1 MKESIT
7 SQALDCVNIYYSAIG
22 QKHIRKSRLWRDTI
36 PRTAIG
42 VALARRVGDVVTGQ
56 ILGKDRTTV
65 IHYRK
70 KHESN
75 MRYWATYPEYFETAS
90 HIVESYLGE
99 MAKAARLEAIDRKI
113 NQLVKQKTLI
123 QSI

>member
-1 MKESIT
+1 M
-7 SQALDCVNIYYSAIG
+7 NIYYSAIG

-75 MRYWATYPEYFETAS
+75 MRYWTTYPEYFETAS
-90 HIVESYLGE
+90 HIVDSYLGE